1 MGFDSL
7 THPFFKMKRMIW
19 KYQTY
24 PYQTLKTFSR
34 RWNII
39 PNYMLRP
46 TWLLLDLQYPLKKL
60 WRWYMQIF
68 KKGDDVI
75 VVNKQ
80 DYSMHRATVMG
91 QTIHT
96 WSISRN
102 GDGTDKQPIMK
113 KTHILKPYELTLHA
127 ALAGLIIEIRS
138 AQMKFENLLWATHSR
153 LKSGIISTVK
163 NWK

>member
-1 MGFDSL
+1 
-7 THPFFKMKRMIW
+7 
-19 KYQTY
+19 
-24 PYQTLKTFSR
+24 
-34 RWNII
+34 
-39 PNYMLRP
+39 
-46 TWLLLDLQYPLKKL
+46 
-60 WRWYMQIF
+60 MQIF

-138 AQMKFENLLWATHSR
+138 AQMKFENLL
-153 LKSGIISTVK
+153 
-163 NWK
+163 